1 MILQKNGRAAGNRIS
16 PCPPVGSA
24 NHVVRSPLRSVYSPS
39 LLIKTNV
46 KSAGIFHFSVTS
58 PNMNRLTYRGK

>member
-24 NHVVRSPLRSVYSPS
+24 NHVVRSPSVPH
-39 LLIKTNV
+39 
-46 KSAGIFHFSVTS
+46 IFL
-58 PNMNRLTYRGK
+58 PID